1 MNDQPSP
8 PARTA
13 DLPRAAGAVPLN
25 DGTRG
30 VTRRA
35 MVARSGFA
43 VAALA
48 LDAGACG
55 GRSEG
60 ASRTQPGALAGGAP
74 GGIDPMSRNPL
85 AEPLVRIGDAIAR
98 GDDAA
103 LDAYFAPGFVL
114 HTPQGDLSYDQL
126 TAYWASL
133 RAAFP
138 DLAVRRAA
146 VLGEGNYL
154 ASRTIF
160 SGTFTH
166 ALALPPAS
174 PRQPNGRRVE
184 WELINF
190 FRYTAEGR
198 LAEEWLQY
206 DVAALDRQ
214 LGAA

>member
-1 MNDQPSP
+1 MNNEPST

-13 DLPRAAGAVPLN
+13 ALPRSAGAVPRS
-25 DGTRG
+25 DVTRE

-35 MVARSGFA
+35 MVAHSGFA

-48 LDAGACG
+48 FGTG
-55 GRSEG
+55 GWVGEGEG
-60 ASRTQPGALAGGAP
+60 ASLSQPGALA
-74 GGIDPMSRNPL
+74 GIDPMSRNPL
-85 AEPLVRIGDAIAR
+85 AAPLVRIGDAIAR
-98 GDDAA
+98 GDAAA

-114 HTPQGDLSYDQL
+114 HTPRGDLTYAQL
-126 TAYWASL
+126 TAYWATL

-138 DLAVRRAA
+138 DLTVRRAA

-160 SGTFTH
+160 SGTFTGV
-166 ALALPPAS
+166 LTRPPAG
-174 PRQPNGRRVE
+174 PLRPTGRRVT
-184 WELINF
+184 WEIINF
-190 FRYTAEGR
+190 FRYTAQGR